1 MQPEDVGQYLV
12 LATNPAGQDSTA
24 GKVNLIPEK
33 TGEDTSDRV
42 PTGLGQPQGKTP
54 RPLKVVPGLDYQ
66 PESAT
71 PEQNRPPRVIV
82 PLKDGDVKETLPA
95 LLTTTIDAGSP
106 TATVSFDFLFKDDDF
121 LCVVHVVQEW
131 SASRCR

>member
-33 TGEDTSDRV
+33 TGDETSGVV
-42 PTGLGQPQGKTP
+42 PTDKNRGLGKPQGKTP
-54 RPLKVVPGLDYQ
+54 RPLKVVPGLDFQ
-66 PESAT
+66 PTSPA

-82 PLKDGDVKETLPA
+82 PLKDGEIKETMPVV
-95 LLTTTIDAGSP
+95 LTAMIDGGSP
-106 TATVSFDFLFKDDDF
+106 MAKVSGPKS
-121 LCVVHVVQEW
+121 EK
-131 SASRCR
+131 